1 MVNMR
6 QELCPHYSV
15 YSYDIEDSVRI
26 IKGLPLERLEHIV
39 RCLPADEAP
48 EPGGYIST
56 LKSAIVRLIAD
67 KTFRKVVT
75 HTLPPRTDKEWRD
88 HLFGELRRFGLDPH
102 WYIRG

>member
-1 MVNMR
+1 MSTMVVHCR
-6 QELCPHYSV
+6 EEPFDV
-15 YSYDIEDSVRI
+15 YIGS
-26 IKGLPLERLEHIV
+26 
-39 RCLPADEAP
+39 
-48 EPGGYIST
+48 
-56 LKSAIVRLIAD
+56 LKSAVARLIAD